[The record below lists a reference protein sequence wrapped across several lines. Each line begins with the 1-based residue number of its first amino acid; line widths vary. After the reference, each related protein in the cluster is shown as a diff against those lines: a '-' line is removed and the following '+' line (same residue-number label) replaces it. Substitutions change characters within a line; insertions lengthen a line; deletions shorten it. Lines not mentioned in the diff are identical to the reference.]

1 MKEKYQYIGGQSA
14 QHYKLLPTW
23 KISSGQNSQPA
34 NQLQMTAWLTIS
46 FMLIV
51 LIISGVIMGLLY
63 TDNANLHHRLDVLEG
78 EMLVMRDLVSQVRPL
93 RCERLQTRQ

>member
-14 QHYKLLPTW
+14 QHCQQLPAG

-34 NQLQMTAWLTIS
+34 NQVQITAWLTLS

-51 LIISGVIMGLLY
+51 IIISGVIMGLLY
-63 TDNANLHHRLDVLEG
+63 TDNTNLHHRLNVLEG
-78 EMLVMRDLVSQVRPL
+78 EMLVIRDLMSQVRPL
-93 RCERLQTRQ
+93 RYERLQTRQ